1 MTGVFTLTM
10 LNGGPVSPASPGSI
24 TAVLAMT
31 PKGAYFANI
40 AAVCAAFAVS
50 FVVSAFL
57 LKTSKVK
64 EDDDLEAAT
73 RRMQE
78 MKSQSKGGAAAP
90 ASVDG
95 DLSTVRKIIVACD
108 AGMGSSAMGAGVL
121 RKKVAD
127 AGLKNISVTNSA
139 INSLPDDV
147 DLVITHRD
155 LTERAMRHAPQ
166 AQHISLTNFLDSKL
180 YSDLVDRLLAANKT
194 SDNQQKVLGALDDSF
209 EAGEPNLFKL
219 SESNVFLNLQAS
231 DKEQAIRFAGEQL
244 VKGGYVEAE
253 YVPAM
258 LEREK
263 LTSTYGRVDR
273 RAARHHRGQRPV
285 LRTGVVFCQY
295 PQGVRFGEEED
306 EVARPV
312 IGIAARN
319 NEHIR

>member
-1 MTGVFTLTM
+1 M
-10 LNGGPVSPASPGSI
+10 
-24 TAVLAMT
+24 
-31 PKGAYFANI
+31 
-40 AAVCAAFAVS
+40 
-50 FVVSAFL
+50 
-57 LKTSKVK
+57 
-64 EDDDLEAAT
+64 
-73 RRMQE
+73 
-78 MKSQSKGGAAAP
+78 
-90 ASVDG
+90 
-95 DLSTVRKIIVACD
+95 
-108 AGMGSSAMGAGVL
+108 L

-263 LTSTYGRVDR
+263 LTSTYRASRSPCRTAPSRPKTGCCAPAWCSASTR
-273 RAARHHRGQRPV
+273 RACASARKRMKWP
-285 LRTGVVFCQY
+285 
-295 PQGVRFGEEED
+295 
-306 EVARPV
+306 AR
-312 IGIAARN
+312 
-319 NEHIR
+319 